1 MAQQRNGALLER
13 YLFGVIIRD
22 GLWCRDNILETQ
34 PNGLLSRM
42 KMSNCRPG
50 FRRHLGNS
58 ENF

>member
-1 MAQQRNGALLER
+1 MSLER

-22 GLWCRDNILETQ
+22 GLWCRGNILETQ
-34 PNGLLSRM
+34 SDGLLSGM

-50 FRRHLGNS
+50 FRRHLGNR